1 MAHQLREIRQK
12 TINLHRTIAILNEKQ
27 GVMKQKIAKRKEIF
41 KLKVEILEEIKAGGS
56 FKSQQVE

>member
-41 KLKVEILEEIKAGGS
+41 KLKV
-56 FKSQQVE
+56 

>member
-1 MAHQLREIRQK
+1 MAHQLRKIRQK

-41 KLKVEILEEIKAGGS
+41 KLKV
-56 FKSQQVE
+56 